1 MCRSRLMSYNY
12 KITYNAA
19 FVIFFSFLYSS
30 RLHAM
35 KDPNDETEE
44 LDFTHWQKTYEKQ
57 RHTQMRRK

>member
-1 MCRSRLMSYNY
+1 
-12 KITYNAA
+12 
-19 FVIFFSFLYSS
+19 
-30 RLHAM
+30 M